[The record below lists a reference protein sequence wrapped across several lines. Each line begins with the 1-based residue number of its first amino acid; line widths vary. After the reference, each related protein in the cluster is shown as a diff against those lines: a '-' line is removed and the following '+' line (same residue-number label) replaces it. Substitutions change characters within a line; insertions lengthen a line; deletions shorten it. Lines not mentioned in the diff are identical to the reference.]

1 MTSYFQYTPS
11 TYTPSLPS
19 PSGRLDTTFSG
30 GVGSVDY
37 GRIPNKPM
45 GEWPI
50 STCKMT
56 GGRGVAKQHLKRR
69 RSKRHG
75 KRHSK
80 KTKRSRKHNKSR
92 KAPRR

>member
-11 TYTPSLPS
+11 TYTPSMPS
-19 PSGRLDTTFSG
+19 PSGRLDTTFNG

-56 GGRGVAKQHLKRR
+56 GGKRR
-69 RSKRHG
+69 KTGRKH
-75 KRHSK
+75 KKHSK
-80 KTKRSRKHNKSR
+80 KNRKHNKSR
-92 KAPRR
+92 KAPRK

>member
-11 TYTPSLPS
+11 TYTPSMPS

-37 GRIPNKPM
+37 GRIPAKPM

-56 GGRGVAKQHLKRR
+56 GGKRR
-69 RSKRHG
+69 KTGRKHRG
-75 KRHSK
+75 NSK

-92 KAPRR
+92 KASRR

>member
-11 TYTPSLPS
+11 TYTPSMPS
-19 PSGRLDTTFSG
+19 PSGRLDTTFNG
-30 GVGSVDY
+30 GVGSIDY
-37 GRIPNKPM
+37 GRIPAKPM

-56 GGRGVAKQHLKRR
+56 GGRR

-80 KTKRSRKHNKSR
+80 KNRKHNKSR
-92 KAPRR
+92 KASRK